1 MCSLTRCSSICVVSS
16 IFQRNGVWDV
26 VTASCNNFVV
36 GAQTVRYRREL
47 SLGQVY
53 TMQSRLLCWDE
64 RAFYVEH
71 RFVTMDAH
79 RGGFVHAIVLVKNT
93 VIGGLSPEQIV
104 SKLPALR
111 ADEEATPAMP
121 ADVLAWTQSND
132 VSSKMLR
139 AETGR

>member
-1 MCSLTRCSSICVVSS
+1 MTAL
-16 IFQRNGVWDV
+16 GV
-26 VTASCNNFVV
+26 NFVV

-47 SLGQVY
+47 SFGHVY
-53 TMQSRLLCWDE
+53 TMRSRLLCWDE

-71 RFVTMDAH
+71 RFVTKDAR
-79 RGGFVHAIVLVKNT
+79 RGAFVNAIVLVKNT
-93 VIGGLSPEQIV
+93 VVGGLSPEQIV